1 MTAHHDKQ
9 HTPSP
14 RERATT
20 MLAAITA
27 LAAGTYIA
35 CGDGFTWDPYA
46 YTLAWLL
53 LICALAATIPQADTL
68 IDTVIRATRF
78 VMSILRH
85 ARHMLHAAVHRRHTT
100 ARTTCGTATT
110 AAPIE

>member
-1 MTAHHDKQ
+1 MRNDNKKEP
-9 HTPSP
+9 PSP
-14 RERATT
+14 RERAAT
-20 MLAAITA
+20 MLAATAA

-46 YTLAWLL
+46 YTIAWLL

-78 VMSILRH
+78 VMRILRH
-85 ARHMLHAAVHRRHTT
+85 ARHALHAAACRHTT
-100 ARTTCGTATT
+100 VRTTRGPASTATH
-110 AAPIE
+110 IE